1 MRNVTD
7 LTDARVEPDIIMMG
21 PAEPVVPGTPDHG
34 PPARRRRSAEGA
46 RGLRRFAEPGLVV
59 VAAAAMVLAG
69 QVTGGGGSPV
79 AEPAAPS
86 VSPAA
91 ASFASPR
98 ASASLPRFVAPR
110 AASAGQWITVLAY
123 RNPRLCGPAEL
134 RFDGALVAHRLGSY
148 VGQQD
153 SDRVDMFLTM
163 QVPRSARRG
172 IHEIELY
179 GPISG
184 GGSNPLCA
192 DVPEHQGQLAT
203 ATVTVGT
210 GETMP

>member
-1 MRNVTD
+1 
-7 LTDARVEPDIIMMG
+7 
-21 PAEPVVPGTPDHG
+21 
-34 PPARRRRSAEGA
+34 
-46 RGLRRFAEPGLVV
+46 LRRFAEPGLVV

-163 QVPRSARRG
+163 QVPRSAGRG

-184 GGSNPLCA
+184 GGTNPLCA
-192 DVPEHQGQLAT
+192 DVAEHQGQLAA
-203 ATVTVGT
+203 ATVTVGRRH
-210 GETMP
+210 G